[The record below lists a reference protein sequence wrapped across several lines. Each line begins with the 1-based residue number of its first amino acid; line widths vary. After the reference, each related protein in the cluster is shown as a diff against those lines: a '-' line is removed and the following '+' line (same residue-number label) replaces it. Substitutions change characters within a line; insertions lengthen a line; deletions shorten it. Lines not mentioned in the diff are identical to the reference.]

1 MRVELNDVGHAFER
15 GRFLFRHVTMQLPPG
30 AMIALVGPSGSGKS
44 TLLSIVAGWQVPTE
58 GQVVRGDVARIAW
71 VFQNP
76 FGVPARTVLDHVS
89 LPAVARGA
97 SRCEADRH
105 AHGLLERFGLADQGR
120 QSFATLSGGEA
131 QRLMLARAVASEP
144 DLILVDEPTAQLDAT
159 SAATVIEVLDG
170 LAAHGASVIIA
181 THDTRVRNACP
192 DVLDLG
198 SRAPDLDARLV
209 EHPCPMKG
217 REIGREA
224 VRDILSGTAKA
235 TLLTCIFLALVGGLA
250 IADARVLVNAMDEAA
265 RWRAGGGAI
274 VIMNAPGRIDGAACA
289 ALRDTAGIR
298 ASGAIRPS
306 PTSLSTPAMP
316 STAVTT
322 WDVTPGFP
330 AVVTTAPAT
339 PGETGLWLSEE
350 LAQDLNRYHGAT
362 LATTNGP
369 APVAGTFPMPE
380 EDGRL
385 PTLAYAILAPVP
397 ATGRFDACWAEV
409 WPPDP
414 IRSDLLRTTAHGADA
429 DASDS
434 GLARLNPSLAADYD
448 TAPAIRNRI
457 TRISPAVALLL
468 AWILGLLASRIRRLE
483 MASSLHAGL
492 TPAPCSASTACRSRC
507 G

>member
-1 MRVELNDVGHAFER
+1 M
-15 GRFLFRHVTMQLPPG
+15 
-30 AMIALVGPSGSGKS
+30 
-44 TLLSIVAGWQVPTE
+44 
-58 GQVVRGDVARIAW
+58 
-71 VFQNP
+71 FQNP
-76 FGVPARTVLDHVS
+76 FGVPSRTVLDHVS

-105 AHGLLERFGLADQGR
+105 AHGLLERFELADQGR
-120 QSFATLSGGEA
+120 QPFATLSGGEA
-131 QRLMLARAVASEP
+131 QHLMLARAVASEP
-144 DLILVDEPTAQLDAT
+144 ALILVDEPTAQLDAT

-181 THDTRVRNACP
+181 THDTRVPQRLPQTCSTSDP
-192 DVLDLG
+192 G
-198 SRAPDLDARLV
+198 RRSGRATGR
-209 EHPCPMKG
+209 HPCPMRA
-217 REIGREA
+217 REMGREA
-224 VRDILSGTAKA
+224 VRDILSGGTAKA

-250 IADARVLVNAMDEAA
+250 IADARVLVNTMDEAA

-322 WDVTPGFP
+322 WEVTPGLP

-339 PGETGLWLSEE
+339 PGETGLWLSEA

-362 LATTNGP
+362 LATTGP

-385 PTLAYAILAPVP
+385 PTLAYAILAPV
-397 ATGRFDACWAEV
+397 R
-409 WPPDP
+409 
-414 IRSDLLRTTAHGADA
+414 IRSR
-429 DASDS
+429 
-434 GLARLNPSLAADYD
+434 
-448 TAPAIRNRI
+448 
-457 TRISPAVALLL
+457 RIS
-468 AWILGLLASRIRRLE
+468 
-483 MASSLHAGL
+483 
-492 TPAPCSASTACRSRC
+492 T
-507 G
+507 

>member
-1 MRVELNDVGHAFER
+1 
-15 GRFLFRHVTMQLPPG
+15 
-30 AMIALVGPSGSGKS
+30 
-44 TLLSIVAGWQVPTE
+44 
-58 GQVVRGDVARIAW
+58 
-71 VFQNP
+71 
-76 FGVPARTVLDHVS
+76 
-89 LPAVARGA
+89 
-97 SRCEADRH
+97 
-105 AHGLLERFGLADQGR
+105 
-120 QSFATLSGGEA
+120 
-131 QRLMLARAVASEP
+131 
-144 DLILVDEPTAQLDAT
+144 
-159 SAATVIEVLDG
+159 
-170 LAAHGASVIIA
+170 
-181 THDTRVRNACP
+181 
-192 DVLDLG
+192 
-198 SRAPDLDARLV
+198 
-209 EHPCPMKG
+209 MKG

-250 IADARVLVNAMDEAA
+250 IADARVLVNTMDEAA

-339 PGETGLWLSEE
+339 PGETGLWLSEA

-362 LATTNGP
+362 LATTHGP

-385 PTLAYAILAPVP
+385 PTLAYAILAPVT

-448 TAPAIRNRI
+448 TGHAIRNRI
-457 TRISPAVALLL
+457 TRLSPPLALLL

-483 MASSLHAGL
+483 MASSLHAGMTPRALLGVHCLQVTLWLIPTILIALPVTIWAATAGNPFPPGTVL
-492 TPAPCSASTACRSRC
+492 TREWTILAAGAVGLLLGTLAAVVTTKEAHLFRYYKTR
-507 G
+507 